1 MCCVCPFCPS
11 VLSVWLPACL
21 PGCLPVCLCFGLFC
35 LAVPSG
41 CSVSLPY
48 ALCSLSVLSVLS
60 VCPSVCPSV
69 RPSMCLCV
77 CTHICVCVGE
87 LKLHTQSLDWWQ
99 TLMKLEASCWN
110 ARFTMRLQLP
120 HFLFTPSCSCVV
132 LSLVSRIGGPHTL
145 RFSRS
150 PAVSP
155 EPQHGKPEPKC
166 AELELW
172 TLETTTVSNAKIQ
185 VGVSE
190 N

>member
-1 MCCVCPFCPS
+1 MFVRSVRPSCLSGCPPACLAVCLS
-11 VLSVWLPACL
+11 VCASVCSVWLFRLAVLSRCPM
-21 PGCLPVCLCFGLFC
+21 LCVVYRFCLFC
-35 LAVPSG
+35 LFVRQ
-41 CSVSLPY
+41 SVR
-48 ALCSLSVLSVLS
+48 
-60 VCPSVCPSV
+60 PSV

-155 EPQHGKPEPKC
+155 EPQRLGPKR
-166 AELELW
+166 
-172 TLETTTVSNAKIQ
+172 
-185 VGVSE
+185 
-190 N
+190 